1 MTDIT
6 FVTSNQ
12 TKLAHARYLC
22 RNYQVNI
29 LHYKKFF
36 YGKGYIEPRVDDR
49 TILLSESFKDAVRRW
64 KKYVT
69 ERDNRLF
76 FIEDTSVKIDA
87 LSDDNNEVPGVNV
100 KFWMQETNFE
110 ALDSELR
117 KRGNNRRCSVT
128 SHVMLFLT
136 DDLRKKLK
144 NSEGYI
150 LFKSTANGVVTKKEH
165 HIKTQMLYPWLDSK
179 TFNKWFVPEG
189 YDLPVSM
196 LNIKEAD
203 AGDFRKGAFE
213 QMLDFLA
220 KNDVIR
226 NRRYIDSQVY
236 LQFYDSFVVTGR
248 TCAGKTTI
256 GKYMVEKY
264 GYYHIEA
271 SEFMTQRLLETQ
283 GTMSDVDK
291 HEFASEVLKVDPL
304 FVANRLVDFMHE
316 NDIIDKFVITGF
328 RTQAEVEAFRKSFH
342 GSRLNYIFISSK
354 YEERCKRWMRRHRE
368 VDFYTEDRFKAID
381 GVQEGMGVGNI
392 SEMRGI
398 YLFDNNI
405 DGLPSFYK
413 RFRSKFLRGI
423 VQEPIRINKKEL
435 RICSITL
442 EKAILITL
450 AIEYQKDEK
459 RLFTTTEIAHLV
471 NKYFKTLER
480 SKNNVSR
487 YFNQAYY
494 VYYEV
499 SYENR
504 RNRYRLS
511 PIGYSEAIKTIK
523 NIHHYIGKE
532 SFVNVVAHEVVPSPS
547 LFEKIKNSTWSK

>member
-49 TILLSESFKDAVRRW
+49 TILLSESFKDAVSRW

-87 LSDDNNEVPGVNV
+87 LSDDDNEVPGVHV
-100 KFWMQETNFE
+100 KFWIQETNFE
-110 ALDSELR
+110 TLDGELR

-136 DDLRKKLK
+136 DDLRKRLR
-144 NSEGYI
+144 NSEDYI
-150 LFKSTANGVVTKKEH
+150 IFKSTANGFVTKKEH
-165 HIKTQMLYPWLDSK
+165 HIETQILYPWLDNK

-226 NRRYIDSQVY
+226 NRRYIDSQIH

-256 GKYMVEKY
+256 GKYLVDKY

-283 GTMSDVDK
+283 GTMSGIDK

-304 FVANRLVDFMHE
+304 FVVKRLADFLHE
-316 NDIIDKFVITGF
+316 NNIYDRFVITGF
-328 RTQAEVEAFRKSFH
+328 RTQSEVEAFRKSFH

-368 VDFYTEDRFKAID
+368 VDAYTEDRFKVID
-381 GVQEGMGVGNI
+381 GVQESMGVGDI
-392 SEMRGI
+392 PEMSGFQ
-398 YLFDNNI
+398 LFDNSI

-413 RFRSKFLRGI
+413 GFRNKFLRGI
-423 VQEPIRINKKEL
+423 VPEPIRINKKDL
-435 RICSITL
+435 SKSSITL

-450 AIEYQKDEK
+450 FIEYQKDEK
-459 RLFTTTEIAHLV
+459 RTFTTTEIAHLM
-471 NKYFKTLER
+471 NTYFRTSER

-499 SYENR
+499 NYENR
-504 RNRYRLS
+504 RNRYKIS
-511 PIGYSEAIKTIK
+511 PIGYSEAMM
-523 NIHHYIGKE
+523 
-532 SFVNVVAHEVVPSPS
+532 V
-547 LFEKIKNSTWSK
+547 LRKIK